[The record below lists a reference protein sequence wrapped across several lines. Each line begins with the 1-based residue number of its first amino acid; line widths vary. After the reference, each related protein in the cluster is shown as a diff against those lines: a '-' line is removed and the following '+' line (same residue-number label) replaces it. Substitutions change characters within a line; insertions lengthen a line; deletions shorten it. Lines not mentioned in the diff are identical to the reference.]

1 MLKDDE
7 KINKYFPNY
16 SNGKFPSSD
25 FFFGVCLSFIKILT
39 STWIRSIRFLISCY
53 SRLSNQKA
61 LSSAAWRDRKIY
73 WTQEKRLRSNDEFSM
88 DLEVRRF
95 LITIFVLDQEEK
107 EFIYSRKV
115 RRYQEKERR
124 ECSIFFQM
132 R

>member
-1 MLKDDE
+1 MVKDDE

-16 SNGKFPSSD
+16 SNGKLPSSD

-39 STWIRSIRFLISCY
+39 GTWIRSIRFLFSCY

-73 WTQEKRLRSNDEFSM
+73 WTQEKRLRSNKEFSM

-115 RRYQEKERR
+115 QRYQEKERR